1 MRQQPGNCLLFDR
14 LPASETGLDFTNV
27 LKPHLFLSL
36 SAWRWSIGIVPI
48 VLLYGASANEQ
59 LRQFGL
65 DGGACLFKA
74 SEPSQHVLETDGGQ
88 ISDQTVVQVWDEK

>member
-1 MRQQPGNCLLFDR
+1 MGQNARQTGRAWERLFSVPVSYLRCDR
-14 LPASETGLDFTNV
+14 YLPLGQG
-27 LKPHLFLSL
+27 P
-36 SAWRWSIGIVPI
+36 
-48 VLLYGASANEQ
+48 
-59 LRQFGL
+59 FGL